1 MHKKFLIVIIST
13 IISVSCVSAF
23 NIKIT
28 EVFFEG
34 AQEWIELTNF
44 DAIPF
49 IGTLNFS
56 GVKSIIYN
64 LSNVT
69 IPGSQ
74 SVIFGDNLTG
84 IVDQSIAIKS

>member
-1 MHKKFLIVIIST
+1 MVVIST
-13 IISVSCVSAF
+13 IVFLSSVSAF

-44 DAIPF
+44 ETFPF
-49 IGTLNFS
+49 IGTLSFS
-56 GVKSIIYN
+56 GVKSTIYN
-64 LSNVT
+64 LSNV
-69 IPGSQ
+69 IISGNQ

-84 IVDQSIAIKS
+84 IIDQSIAVKS

>member
-1 MHKKFLIVIIST
+1 MVAIST
-13 IISVSCVSAF
+13 IISLSCVSAF

-44 DAIPF
+44 ETFPF
-49 IGTLNFS
+49 IGTLSFS
-56 GVKSIIYN
+56 GVKSTIYH

-69 IPGSQ
+69 ISGNQ

-84 IVDQSIAIKS
+84 IVDQSITIKS